1 MRHAQATPVPR
12 PRCRARRRLYVSRR
26 TDQRRTAATS
36 RRRST
41 TNRRPAANR
50 RRRSRRRRRRT
61 TASRSPIPATNPF
74 VDPRV
79 DNQST
84 FGLDIDTASY
94 TVARRF
100 IDDGNLPDP
109 ASVRVEEF
117 VNYFDQGYA
126 APEDDAFAIH
136 ADGGPTPF
144 LAADE
149 TLLRIGIKARDVA
162 DDARPPAA
170 LTFVIDTSGSM
181 SRENRL
187 ELVKQSLGLLVEMLR
202 RDDSIGIV
210 AYGTDARVV
219 LEPTPVRDSEAI
231 LSAVDSLQPGGST
244 NAAAGL
250 ELGYEMARGSFVPG
264 GVNRVVIASDGV
276 ANVGPTDADTILGR
290 IRDGTE
296 TGIQLVAIGVGMGNF
311 NDVLLERLADDGD
324 GFYAYVD
331 DIDEARRVF
340 VADLTGTLQSVALD
354 ARAQVDFDRDNVEA
368 YRLVGYENR
377 AIADDEYRNDGVDAG
392 AIGAGHQVT
401 ALYAVRLTGER
412 RAGRPDRDGRAA
424 LDRPL
429 DEPSGGARPGRPA
442 RRPRLDVRWHAGDV
456 QARRARRRDRRAVP
470 GQPVGRHL
478 PPEGRA
484 GRRRR
489 AGERAAEDRGGPRL
503 PGSALEGD
511 DPRTLIAARRS
522 AARLVTNLPCRP
534 VSWRSG
540 AGRRLS
546 GLRRPRRRRQTF
558 LDRLALAPVV
568 RHGIR
573 ARREGA
579 LATLGVGFAG
589 QQLPGTAGAGCPGP
603 RCRRARRTRRRSPA
617 CASSRSTRRGSRPV
631 ARGRPRR
638 PRPGAARRRRASS
651 RRPRSR

>member
-1 MRHAQATPVPR
+1 MRKPLLSLGLVAVLAAG
-12 PRCRARRRLYVSRR
+12 CA
-26 TDQRRTAATS
+26 TAAAPTS
-36 RRRST
+36 P
-41 TNRRPAANR
+41 NGGYVPPPEHHQPPACCESAP
-50 RRRSRRRRRRT
+50 SFAAPPT
-61 TASRSPIPATNPF
+61 PYDGVTFADPGTNPF
-74 VDPRV
+74 IDPGV

-126 APEDDAFAIH
+126 PPEDDAFAIH

-144 LAADE
+144 LAPDE
-149 TLLRIGIKARDVA
+149 TLLRIGVKARDVA

-219 LEPTPVRDSEAI
+219 LQPTPVRDSEAI
-231 LSAVDSLQPGGST
+231 LDAIATLEPGGST

-340 VADLTGTLQSVALD
+340 VSDLTGTLQSVALD
-354 ARAQVDFDRDNVEA
+354 ARAQVDFDRGNVEA

-377 AIADDEYRNDGVDAG
+377 AIPDDQYRNDGVDAG

-401 ALYAVRLTGER
+401 ALYAVRLTGE
-412 RAGRPDRDGRAA
+412 GGPGDRVATVGLRWIDPAT
-424 LDRPL
+424 
-429 DEPSGGARPGRPA
+429 SRPA
-442 RRPRLDVRWHAGDV
+442 ELAQDVRLADLASTFGATPATFKLDALVAATAERFRGSPWGGTYRLKDV
-456 QARRARRRDRRAVP
+456 LAVADELTNE
-470 GQPVGRHL
+470 L
-478 PPEGRA
+478 PRSPEVQG
-484 GRRRR
+484 
-489 AGERAAEDRGGPRL
+489 
-503 PGSALEGD
+503 
-511 DPRTLIAARRS
+511 
-522 AARLVTNLPCRP
+522 
-534 VSWRSG
+534 
-540 AGRRLS
+540 
-546 GLRRPRRRRQTF
+546 F
-558 LDRLALAPVV
+558 LALLA
-568 RHGIR
+568 R
-573 ARREGA
+573 ATDLER
-579 LATLGVGFAG
+579 
-589 QQLPGTAGAGCPGP
+589 
-603 RCRRARRTRRRSPA
+603 
-617 CASSRSTRRGSRPV
+617 
-631 ARGRPRR
+631 
-638 PRPGAARRRRASS
+638 
-651 RRPRSR
+651 